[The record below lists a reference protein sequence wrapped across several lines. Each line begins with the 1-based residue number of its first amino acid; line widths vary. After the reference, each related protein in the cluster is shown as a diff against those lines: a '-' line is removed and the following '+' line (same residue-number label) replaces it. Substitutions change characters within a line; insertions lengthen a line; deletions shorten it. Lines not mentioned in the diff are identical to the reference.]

1 MSKHLA
7 ADSVGIVTPQTH
19 HFTEPVTLAC
29 GRVLNDYHLVFE
41 TYGTLNRDRSNAVLI
56 CHALSGHHHAAGYH
70 SEDDRKPG
78 WWDEYIG
85 PGKPIDTNYFFVVSL
100 NNIGGC
106 HGSTGPK
113 SINPETGKIWGPDF
127 PSLRARDWVV
137 TQRALMQY
145 LTIPYWA
152 AVIGGSLGGMQ
163 AMRWSLMFPDEVKN
177 CIVIA
182 SAMKLSAQNIAFN
195 EVAQQAIISDPDFHE
210 GRYLE
215 HSTIPKRGLALA
227 RMVGHITY
235 LSEAGMRER
244 FGRDLKV
251 GDFTLGSE
259 EQVEFQV
266 ESYLRKQGS
275 AFSEV
280 FDANTY
286 LLMVRALDYFD
297 LARDYDNDAVKAF
310 SRATANYLVISF
322 TTDWRFAPE
331 RSREIVNALIAAK
344 KSVSYAE
351 VDSDLGH
358 DAFLMHI
365 PRYKQIFTSYM
376 RRIHQRLSGNNT
388 QGDSHAS

>member
-1 MSKHLA
+1 M
-7 ADSVGIVTPQTH
+7 
-19 HFTEPVTLAC
+19 LAC
-29 GRVLNDYHLVFE
+29 GRVLNEYDLVFE
-41 TYGTLNRDRSNAVLI
+41 TYGQLNADGSNAVLI
-56 CHALSGHHHAAGYH
+56 CHALSGHHHAAGFH

-85 PGKPIDTNYFFVVSL
+85 PGKPIDTTRFFVVSL

-106 HGSTGPK
+106 HGSTGPR
-113 SINPETGKIWGPDF
+113 SINPETGKVWGPDF

-137 TQRALMQY
+137 TQRALMQH

-163 AMRWSLMFPDEVKN
+163 AMRWSLMFPDEVKH

-195 EVAQQAIISDPDFHE
+195 EVAQQAILSDADFHE
-210 GRYLE
+210 GRYLD
-215 HSTIPKRGLALA
+215 HHTIPKRGLALA

-244 FGRDLKV
+244 FGRDLKT
-251 GDFTLGSE
+251 GDFTLGSDE
-259 EQVEFQV
+259 EVEFQV

-310 SRATANYLVISF
+310 SGAKAEYLVVSF
-322 TTDWRFAPE
+322 TTDWRFAPA
-331 RSREIVNALIAAK
+331 RSQEIVNALIAAK

-351 VDSDLGH
+351 IDSDLGH
-358 DAFLMHI
+358 DAFLMDI
-365 PRYKQIFTSYM
+365 PRYKQIFTAYM
-376 RRIHQRLSGNNT
+376 QRIHKELSVS
-388 QGDSHAS
+388 GDQYAS

>member
-7 ADSVGIVTPQTH
+7 ADSVGIVTPQSH

-29 GRVLNDYHLVFE
+29 GRVLNEYDLVFE
-41 TYGTLNRDRSNAVLI
+41 TYGTLNRDGSNAVLI

-113 SINPETGKIWGPDF
+113 SINPDTSKIWGPDF

-137 TQRALMQY
+137 TQRALMKHLQ
-145 LTIPYWA
+145 IPHWA

-163 AMRWSLMFPDEVKN
+163 AMRWSLMFPDEVKH

-195 EVAQQAIISDPDFHE
+195 EVAQQAIVSDPDFHD

-215 HSTIPKRGLALA
+215 HNTIPKRGLALA

-235 LSEAGMRER
+235 LSEAGMREK
-244 FGRDLKV
+244 FGRDLKA
-251 GDFTLGSE
+251 GDFSLGSE
-259 EQVEFQV
+259 EEVEFQV

-297 LARDYDNDAVKAF
+297 LARDYDNDPVKAF
-310 SRATANYLVISF
+310 SGAKARYLVISF

-351 VDSDLGH
+351 VESDLGH
-358 DAFLMHI
+358 DAFLMDI
-365 PRYKQIFTSYM
+365 PRYKQIFTAYM
-376 RRIHQRLSGNNT
+376 QRIHLQLSSAKT
-388 QGDSHAS
+388 TGDRHAS